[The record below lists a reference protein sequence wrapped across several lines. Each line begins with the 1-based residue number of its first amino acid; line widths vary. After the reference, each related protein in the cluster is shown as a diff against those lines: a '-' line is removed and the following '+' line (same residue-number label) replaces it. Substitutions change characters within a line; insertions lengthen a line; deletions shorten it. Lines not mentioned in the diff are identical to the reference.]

1 MAIFNFAGAW
11 LIPFAAGNIE
21 AGIEAGSSFLHAVK
35 RLPVRLDGGLLTRL
49 VGLQDFVVAC
59 RSTHRRKAAKR
70 RAAR

>member
-11 LIPFAAGNIE
+11 LIPFAAGN
-21 AGIEAGSSFLHAVK
+21 IEAGSSFLHAVK